1 RRLTIAFEPAPSLP
15 PIVGDAVQ
23 VQQVLLNLL
32 MNAMD
37 AMAEAPPPLRS
48 IAVSTRLDG
57 ECAIE
62 TSVIDHGPGI
72 PAAAK
77 LRAFE
82 PFFTTKPHG
91 LGLGLSICSSII
103 RAHGGQLG
111 LANEPGGGLRARF
124 TLPVGRMSVS
134 EK

>member
-1 RRLTIAFEPAPSLP
+1 
-15 PIVGDAVQ
+15 VQ

-57 ECAIE
+57 EGAIE
-62 TSVIDHGPGI
+62 AIVTDHGPGI

-103 RAHGGQLG
+103 RAHGGQLA
-111 LANEPGGGLRARF
+111 LANEPDGGARAKF
-124 TLPVGRMSVS
+124 TLPAGRTSVS
-134 EK
+134 AK